1 MFDQRG
7 NPVSTTSGEAL
18 AHAEH
23 ALWQMMSFY
32 GTPLD
37 ALDAAA
43 AADPAWVLPR
53 LMKAG
58 FLLSLTEPRLLADAR
73 TELASAEAN
82 AMHANQRERDH
93 LAALRTLLA
102 GDWHGA
108 CRDWEALLLLYPC
121 DALALQWAHLFDFYR
136 GDAVNLRQRVA
147 RVLPQWSD
155 VDPLHPYVLGQYAF
169 GLEENQRYDEAEAA
183 GRRALAGAA
192 RVPWAIHAVAHV
204 MEMQGRHAEGAL
216 WMARWQP
223 DWTDGNGFQGHLG
236 WHQALFAL
244 EALDH
249 AGALR
254 CFDAH
259 LAAAPEQITL
269 QRLDAAALLWRLHLL
284 GADVTPRWQELA
296 AGWNPS
302 AQQAGFYAF
311 NDLHALLALIGSG
324 DIPGAEAWAQR
335 CAIQA
340 EASTGS
346 NRETAREIGAPLM
359 RGMLAFAHGRC
370 DAAIEALYP
379 ARAKAQRFG
388 GSHAQRDLIDQ
399 TLLAAAAGAGAAGH
413 RAVGRALLNER
424 RLAKP
429 STPLT
434 EFWARQL
441 GLRHTAAQ

>member
-18 AHAEH
+18 AHAEY

-284 GADVTPRWQELA
+284 GADVAPRWQELA

-399 TLLAAAAGAGAAGH
+399 TLLAAAAGAGAPGH

-434 EFWARQL
+434 EFWARRL